1 MTFTILYLEN
11 HCLWI
16 MYLKFYIVC
25 HSIFT
30 QLLVLDQLSVTR
42 WFVTKGWFS
51 LVSWV
56 GVGVGVVIRSVRFNN
71 LVKMAFW
78 FCLRLCCSWSSEL
91 LKSQAEAEELNRFC
105 FWLFL
110 QLRFKIRALNTLLT
124 IPTLTLSLVK
134 TCLNI
139 QFFGWNHNIKSLR
152 PVSNIVLPPI

>member
-1 MTFTILYLEN
+1 MTDNLYHEAKKRSKETCTVDRFRVNVFYFVLAFAYVNVVNYIKHLLWPSLYLYLEN

-16 MYLKFYIVC
+16 MYLKFYIAC

-30 QLLVLDQLSVTR
+30 QLLVLDQLFVTR

-51 LVSWV
+51 LASWV

-110 QLRFKIRALNTLLT
+110 
-124 IPTLTLSLVK
+124 
-134 TCLNI
+134 
-139 QFFGWNHNIKSLR
+139 
-152 PVSNIVLPPI
+152 